1 MDKWEELRQKIVN
14 ELQEKY
20 YISEFVLLEIIR
32 VLRVV
37 EWHGGH
43 YCLAGDPGVGKKTI
57 LKISLFLSGKEA
69 VEMLPGQD

>member
-1 MDKWEELRQKIVN
+1 M
-14 ELQEKY
+14 QEKY

-69 VEMLPGQD
+69 V